1 MMKTNIKNPT
11 GTVDIP
17 DITARIKD
25 IDPEIS
31 FGRYCRIEAAEV
43 HIGRG
48 ATLGDNF
55 HFKGRKLV
63 LASRSHIADN
73 VKINFEN
80 FELGYKSS
88 IERNCTFSAIRGQG
102 KSIKIG
108 DYTFIGYDS
117 QIMVPELT
125 IGDYGAVHNHL
136 LLNGYA
142 PCRIGHNCFIGQH
155 SVLNASEKL
164 TIGNN
169 VRLALNGYI
178 WTHVESGELLEGCNF
193 HGRSPVT
200 IEDNVWLTGCNI
212 SVSPGVTLANGSII
226 LHGSV
231 VTKSTKPRCCYS
243 GVPARDVTDKLKP
256 YREISLNEK
265 FEMLKEYAEDFYQS
279 HPEYRGRLVF
289 VNKFP
294 DGIDDNEEPVLI
306 IARQG
311 EIKNLGGPVS
321 SFSLETKTYTKKR
334 TELEEAYIRFHL
346 GCRARFIPI
355 G

>member
-1 MMKTNIKNPT
+1 MENTNIENPT
-11 GTVDIP
+11 GTLDRP
-17 DITARIKD
+17 DITARVKD

-31 FGRYCRIEAAEV
+31 FGRNCRIEAGEV
-43 HIGRG
+43 HLGRG
-48 ATLGDNF
+48 VTIGDNF

-63 LASRSHIADN
+63 LASRSRVADD
-73 VKINFEN
+73 VKINVEE

-88 IERNCTFSAIRGQG
+88 IERNCAFSAVRGQG
-102 KSIKIG
+102 KSVNIG

-117 QIMVPELT
+117 QIMIPELT
-125 IGDYGAVHNHL
+125 IGDYCAVHNHL

-142 PCRIGHNCFIGQH
+142 PCRIGHNGYVGQH

-193 HGRSPVT
+193 YGQAPVT

-212 SVSPGVTLANGSII
+212 SISPGVTMANGSII

-231 VTKSTKPRCCYS
+231 VTKSTEPRHCYS

-256 YREISLNEK
+256 YREVTLNEK
-265 FEMLKEYAEDFYQS
+265 FEMLKEYAEEFYQA
-279 HPEYRGRLVF
+279 HPEYRGRIVF
-289 VNKFP
+289 VNSFP
-294 DGIDDNEEPVLI
+294 DIIDDTDEPSFI

-311 EIKNLGGPVS
+311 EAKNYGGRVS
-321 SFSLETKTYTKKR
+321 GFSLETKKYTKKR
-334 TELEEAYIRFHL
+334 TELEEAYLRFHL